1 MNILL
6 KKVAA
11 IAALPIAT
19 TGLVVGLIGS
29 GPAFAYDMPGTVSDP
44 TATPAALANGD
55 ASVSA
60 STKTVPWCG
69 WTVRGLPETLTL
81 SDTSVTAGE
90 TSKYVG
96 SEISLAGASGSISA
110 FVSGTGAAATAD
122 VDNCSWYGDDNK
134 QGLAMTVRASGAGF
148 TATAAEGGADAGMGF
163 LLTEAKPLS
172 ITPTYAASCA
182 NGFTTSDALNV
193 FGDSLT
199 SNPVTTKDKASVSTT
214 TACSWTL
221 AYATKIPA
229 GKEPKFGDQVYTF
242 TGPTLTTTVNIN

>member
-29 GPAFAYDMPGTVSDP
+29 GPAFAYDMPGTVSNP
-44 TATPAALANGD
+44 SATPAALADGD

-69 WTVRGLPETLTL
+69 WTVSGLPNTLVLT
-81 SDTSVTAGE
+81 DTSVAAGQ

-110 FVSGTGAAATAD
+110 FVSGTGAAATED

-148 TATAAEGGADAGMGF
+148 SATAAQGGADAGMGF
-163 LLTEAKPLS
+163 DLTELKPLS

-182 NGFTTSDALNV
+182 NGFTTSD
-193 FGDSLT
+193 SLSVYAGSLG
-199 SNPVTTKDKASVSTT
+199 SNPVTTKSKASVSTT

-221 AYATKIPA
+221 DYAATIPA